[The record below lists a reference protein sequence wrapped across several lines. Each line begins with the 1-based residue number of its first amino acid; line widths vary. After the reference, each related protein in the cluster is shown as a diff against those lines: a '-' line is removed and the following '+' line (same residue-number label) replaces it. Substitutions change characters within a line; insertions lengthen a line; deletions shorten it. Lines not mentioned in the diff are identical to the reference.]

1 MAITKLAL
9 PKRNETLREQLVDTL
24 RQAVLGGQIQPGEKV
39 VEAQLAEQLGVSR
52 GPVREAIRQLIEE
65 GLIEQTP
72 YKGSVVRT
80 LSVRDIE
87 ELYSFR
93 TLIESFAFE
102 RLWDRRGP
110 EFYEA
115 LRTRFDA
122 LNAAITA
129 GDQQAAIRS
138 EMDLHGTVY
147 EFLDHGLLLE
157 SWRMLRGR
165 LHFYFTLLQTAH
177 GRAGPLH
184 DAHDRYVELASG
196 DDLGAMLAEID
207 GHMQRGLGTMR
218 EFVVGWGR

>member
-1 MAITKLAL
+1 GRGRRPAHRRRQDRGYDQAPQRTVRGEQTGVMLES

-52 GPVREAIRQLIEE
+52 GPLREAIRQLIEE

-87 ELYSFR
+87 EMYSYR
-93 TLIESFAFE
+93 ILIESFAFE
-102 RLWDRRGP
+102 RVWDRRGP
-110 EFYEA
+110 EFFEA
-115 LRTRFDA
+115 LRSRYGA
-122 LNAAITA
+122 LQAAIAA

-147 EFLDHGLLLE
+147 EFVDHGLLLE
-157 SWRMLRGR
+157 SWLMLRGR
-165 LHFYFTLLQTAH
+165 LH
-177 GRAGPLH
+177 
-184 DAHDRYVELASG
+184 
-196 DDLGAMLAEID
+196 
-207 GHMQRGLGTMR
+207 
-218 EFVVGWGR
+218 